1 MGVRNYCNSHDCILS
16 VVITFLCRVLWVPKH
31 QILNHCSSS
40 RFIKNSVRDTCCRC
54 AIGFWNN
61 CLNFRVCRVDLLKV
75 QNLSFLIKFNVLYL
89 GGLFFTLLFLGSI
102 MFRARLEWNTGWM
115 WATKYLNGNYI
126 AAIYVIVLLV
136 SIISYAYALWK
147 TWQLTKSDTMINKR
161 SVLAFGWLIGAPLIV
176 ASNPLFFISAMRLAT
191 DRLFIP

>member
-1 MGVRNYCNSHDCILS
+1 MAEKKVKMRSDDGKF
-16 VVITFLCRVLWVPKH
+16 FL
-31 QILNHCSSS
+31 
-40 RFIKNSVRDTCCRC
+40 
-54 AIGFWNN
+54 
-61 CLNFRVCRVDLLKV
+61 
-75 QNLSFLIKFNVLYL
+75 KFNVLYL

-102 MFRARLEWNTGWM
+102 MFRARLEWNTAWM

-147 TWQLTKSDTMINKR
+147 TWQLTKSNTILNKQR
-161 SVLAFGWLIGAPLIV
+161 VLAFGWLIGAPLIV
-176 ASNPLFFISAMRLAT
+176 ASNPLFFISVMRLVT

>member
-1 MGVRNYCNSHDCILS
+1 MVEK
-16 VVITFLCRVLWVPKH
+16 VH
-31 QILNHCSSS
+31 QI
-40 RFIKNSVRDTCCRC
+40 KPKKP
-54 AIGFWNN
+54 
-61 CLNFRVCRVDLLKV
+61 NF
-75 QNLSFLIKFNVLYL
+75 FIKFNVLYL
-89 GGLFFTLLFLGSI
+89 GGLFVTLLFLGSI

-147 TWQLTKSDTMINKR
+147 TWQLTKSDTIINKQR
-161 SVLAFGWLIGAPLIV
+161 VLAFGWLIGAPIIV
-176 ASNPLFFISAMRLAT
+176 ASNPLFFISAMRLVT